1 MSEQKPTTERTNKP
15 PVPHKMA
22 DKAKRAGLTIEEFFF
37 RELKKYGSINAAAL
51 ANDMKANSW
60 LHWAKKFGVRSR
72 VTVTVE
78 YEVDKE

>member
-1 MSEQKPTTERTNKP
+1 MATQPKQERTNKP

-22 DKAKRAGLTIEEFFF
+22 DKAKAAGLSIEEFFF
-37 RELKKYGSINAAAL
+37 RELKKHGSINAAAI

-72 VTVTVE
+72 VKVSVE
-78 YEVDKE
+78 YEIDKD